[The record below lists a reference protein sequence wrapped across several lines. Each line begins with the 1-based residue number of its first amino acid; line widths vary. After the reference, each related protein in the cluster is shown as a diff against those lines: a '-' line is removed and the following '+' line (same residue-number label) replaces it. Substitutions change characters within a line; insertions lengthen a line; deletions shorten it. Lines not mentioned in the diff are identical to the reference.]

1 MTDETETTADRL
13 REAAARVRAGWTQGI
28 PLDGDGN
35 VCALGAI
42 FRMRA
47 GNTFTPHVHV
57 LAHRDP
63 QGDLA
68 AQELASELVKAG
80 ELQARSPSRPYLNTI
95 TGWNDAPT
103 TDAEQ
108 VAVAMEKT
116 AAAVEERA

>member
-13 REAAARVRAGWTQGI
+13 REAATRVRAGWTQGI

-42 FRMRA
+42 FRVRA
-47 GNTFTPHVHV
+47 GNDFTPHVHA
-57 LAHRDP
+57 LARRDP

-80 ELQARSPSRPYLNTI
+80 QLQSSSSFRPYLNTI

-108 VAVAMEKT
+108 IAVVMEKV